1 MEIELFVITKLSHQV
16 YKIIL
21 GWIIFCKMIRVS
33 LIYIL
38 VCGILSATIH
48 VVPSVSEEVTIE
60 EEYCRRDYMDYC
72 EEWAAE
78 GECEDDH
85 DYMWLKCPKSCK
97 SCGPKECEGCDEC
110 DDRHPSCGL
119 LAWLE
124 ECETNMDSDY
134 FNFMSVNCK
143 TSCKI
148 GDCGAERLQ
157 TVCSGSCCDKSAGC
171 AGWARQGQC
180 KDNLS
185 YMYKYCKATC
195 ELC

>member
-1 MEIELFVITKLSHQV
+1 MKRVLNLNGHGNRIIRYQ
-16 YKIIL
+16 KIVPSSL
-21 GWIIFCKMIRVS
+21 QNYSSWIIFRKMIRVS

-48 VVPSVSEEVTIE
+48 VVPSVSKEVIAE
-60 EEYCRRDYMDYC
+60 EEYCRRDYNDYC

-119 LAWLE
+119 WAWLE
-124 ECETNMDSDY
+124 DCET
-134 FNFMSVNCK
+134 K
-143 TSCKI
+143 
-148 GDCGAERLQ
+148 
-157 TVCSGSCCDKSAGC
+157 
-171 AGWARQGQC
+171 
-180 KDNLS
+180 
-185 YMYKYCKATC
+185 
-195 ELC
+195 